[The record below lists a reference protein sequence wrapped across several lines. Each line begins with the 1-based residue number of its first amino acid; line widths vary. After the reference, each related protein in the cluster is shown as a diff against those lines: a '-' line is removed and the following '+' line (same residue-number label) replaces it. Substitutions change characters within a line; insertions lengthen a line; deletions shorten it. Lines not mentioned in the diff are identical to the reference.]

1 MNIFSLKY
9 FLTGKLRA
17 PQLLSSSSGGGGSG
31 GGGSGSGKFAT
42 LKKSLFLV
50 VMARD
55 AVAVLA
61 LVICI

>member
-17 PQLLSSSSGGGGSG
+17 PQLLSSSPGGGSG
-31 GGGSGSGKFAT
+31 GGGGSGKFAT

-55 AVAVLA
+55 AGAVLA

>member
-17 PQLLSSSSGGGGSG
+17 PQLLSSSPGGGSG
-31 GGGSGSGKFAT
+31 GGGSGKFAT

-55 AVAVLA
+55 ARAVLA

>member
-17 PQLLSSSSGGGGSG
+17 PQLLSSSPGDGSG
-31 GGGSGSGKFAT
+31 GGGSGKFAT

-55 AVAVLA
+55 AGAVLA

>member
-9 FLTGKLRA
+9 FLTGKLRVS
-17 PQLLSSSSGGGGSG
+17 QLLSS
-31 GGGSGSGKFAT
+31 SGKFAT

-55 AVAVLA
+55 AGAVLA

>member
-1 MNIFSLKY
+1 MKF
-9 FLTGKLRA
+9 FGD
-17 PQLLSSSSGGGGSG
+17 LSPLCGGGSG
-31 GGGSGSGKFAT
+31 GGSGKFAT

-55 AVAVLA
+55 ARAVLA

>member
-17 PQLLSSSSGGGGSG
+17 PQLLSSSPGGGSG
-31 GGGSGSGKFAT
+31 GGGSGKFAT

-55 AVAVLA
+55 AGAVLA

>member
-1 MNIFSLKY
+1 MAFSECPN
-9 FLTGKLRA
+9 F
-17 PQLLSSSSGGGGSG
+17 SSPGGGSG
-31 GGGSGSGKFAT
+31 GGGSGGSGKFAT

-55 AVAVLA
+55 AGAVLA